1 MSTNATTLDTFTAT
15 LLIVDDAPG
24 NLTVLG
30 ELLREAG
37 YQVKAANSGCAALRY
52 AVQSPCPDLI
62 LLDVMMPGMDGFEVC
77 RRLKADPRTYHVPVV
92 MVTALDQP
100 ADRVAG
106 LEAGA
111 DDFLTKPVS
120 DTQLMARVK
129 SLVRLK
135 MLTDELRLRASTSRG
150 IGAETQ
156 LDPAA
161 LDSGANGAIL
171 LVDDRPSSAET
182 IRSYLKH
189 QHAVDIEAH
198 PQEALFHA
206 AEGNYDAVIISLE
219 LADFDPLRLCSQI
232 RSLDRT
238 RNLPILL
245 IADESDTARVMR
257 ALDIG
262 GNDFVT
268 RPIDRNELAAR
279 MRTQIHRRRY
289 MDSLRESV
297 KVSVTMAMT
306 DPMTG
311 LYNRRYMESHL
322 DTLLSDALSRE
333 RPLSMLI
340 LDIDFFKSVND
351 THGHDVGDEVIREFA
366 RRLQRNTRGIDMT
379 CRFGGEEFIVVMPD
393 TDISLAIRVAERV
406 RRSVA
411 DEPFAVQ
418 NGARFIDITTSA
430 GVATIERL
438 DDTRDTL
445 IKRADQALYSA
456 KRHGRNRV
464 VSDAA

>member
-1 MSTNATTLDTFTAT
+1 MTARI
-15 LLIVDDAPG
+15 LVVDDIPA
-24 NLTVLG
+24 NVKVL
-30 ELLREAG
+30 EARLSAEYFEVDIARNG
-37 YQVKAANSGCAALRY
+37 PEALEI
-52 AVQSPCPDLI
+52 AQQGACDLI

-279 MRTQIHRRRY
+279 MRTQIRRRRY

>member
-1 MSTNATTLDTFTAT
+1 MTARI
-15 LLIVDDAPG
+15 LVVDDIPA
-24 NLTVLG
+24 NVKVLEARLTAEYFEVDIARNG
-30 ELLREAG
+30 PEALEIAQQG
-37 YQVKAANSGCAALRY
+37 AC
-52 AVQSPCPDLI
+52 DLI

-279 MRTQIHRRRY
+279 MRTQIRRRRY

>member
-1 MSTNATTLDTFTAT
+1 MTARI
-15 LLIVDDAPG
+15 LVVDDIPA
-24 NLTVLG
+24 NVKVLEARLTAEYFEVDVARNGL
-30 ELLREAG
+30 EALEIAQQG
-37 YQVKAANSGCAALRY
+37 AC
-52 AVQSPCPDLI
+52 DLI

-120 DTQLMARVK
+120 DTQLMARVR

-150 IGAETQ
+150 IGADAQME
-156 LDPAA
+156 PAA
-161 LDSGANGAIL
+161 LGRGENGQIL
-171 LVDDRPSSAET
+171 LVDDRQSSAET

-189 QHAVDIEAH
+189 QHAVDIESR

-206 AEGNYDAVIISLE
+206 AEGNYDAVIISLQ

-245 IADESDTARVMR
+245 VADEGDTARVMR

-279 MRTQIHRRRY
+279 VRTQIRRRRY
-289 MDSLRESV
+289 MESLRDSV

-411 DEPFAVQ
+411 DEPFPIQ
-418 NGARFIDITTSA
+418 NGTRFIDITTSA

-438 DDTRDTL
+438 DDNRDTL
-445 IKRADQALYSA
+445 IRRADQALYRA